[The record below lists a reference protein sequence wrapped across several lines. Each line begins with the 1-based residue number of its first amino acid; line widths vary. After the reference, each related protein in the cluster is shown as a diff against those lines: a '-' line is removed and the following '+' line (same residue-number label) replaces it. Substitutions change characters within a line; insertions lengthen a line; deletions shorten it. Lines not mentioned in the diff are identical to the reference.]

1 MQQTNYFHTR
11 FTARSLEREGR
22 PRNGNT
28 AAEPRRGH
36 EPPVSQAAVTDRN
49 ADREPF
55 ARASRAKSRDD
66 FILACHFYGC
76 GRNHAA
82 ILWSAA
88 AADAQRLPA
97 MSASGT
103 YHFGIYT
110 LRPAGE
116 ADLARA
122 VQWTAA
128 DVFHA
133 GRTRPEFWIEQSVNR
148 DSYVLEDREGAVF
161 FFKLHRLAI
170 HAVELHC
177 QFPPLD
183 DIAEEPSETV
193 QYERERVRH
202 ALQRGFEW
210 LEGALKISKVRDVYF
225 DTTNGALRNF
235 AVRRLGFQAKDDS
248 QRLEKHMGGS

>member
-1 MQQTNYFHTR
+1 
-11 FTARSLEREGR
+11 
-22 PRNGNT
+22 
-28 AAEPRRGH
+28 
-36 EPPVSQAAVTDRN
+36 
-49 ADREPF
+49 
-55 ARASRAKSRDD
+55 
-66 FILACHFYGC
+66 
-76 GRNHAA
+76 
-82 ILWSAA
+82 
-88 AADAQRLPA
+88 

-103 YHFGIYT
+103 YHFGTYT

-122 VQWTAA
+122 VRWTAA

-133 GRTRPEFWIEQSVNR
+133 GRTRPEFWIEQTVNR

-183 DIAEEPSETV
+183 DIAADIEGEEATAK
-193 QYERERVRH
+193 YERERVRE

-210 LEGALKISKVRDVYF
+210 LEGALKISKVRDVFF
-225 DTTNGALRNF
+225 DTTHGALRNF
-235 AVRRLGFQAKDDS
+235 AVRRLGFEAKDDN
-248 QRLEKHMGGS
+248 QRLEKHIGGR